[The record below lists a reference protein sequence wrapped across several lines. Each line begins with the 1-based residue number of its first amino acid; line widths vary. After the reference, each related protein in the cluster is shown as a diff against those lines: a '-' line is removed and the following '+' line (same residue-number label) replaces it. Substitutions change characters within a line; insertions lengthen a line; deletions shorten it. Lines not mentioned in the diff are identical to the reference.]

1 MQFVLND
8 QVRRQERFGQ
18 RLPGGVG
25 VARAIEPARVGALH
39 LTEQLARLA
48 FPRKAGE
55 LIDGCNQERR
65 QAAINGFID
74 GDNRQWRAA
83 GEFAFPVDAGDA
95 KIERLLFVRDEI
107 KGVG

>member
-8 QVRRQERFGQ
+8 QVRRQERLGQ
-18 RLPGGVG
+18 RLPSGVG
-25 VARAIEPARVGALH
+25 VARAIEAPILGIAVGALH

-55 LIDGCNQERR
+55 LIDGRNQEGW

-74 GDNRQWRAA
+74 RNNRQRRARRRIRN
-83 GEFAFPVDAGDA
+83 PD
-95 KIERLLFVRDEI
+95 
-107 KGVG
+107 